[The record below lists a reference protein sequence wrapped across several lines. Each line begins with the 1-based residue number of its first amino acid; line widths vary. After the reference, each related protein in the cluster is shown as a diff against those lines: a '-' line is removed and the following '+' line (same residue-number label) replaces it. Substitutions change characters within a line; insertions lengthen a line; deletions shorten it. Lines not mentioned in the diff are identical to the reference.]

1 MHFLSRLDMTVNPAR
16 AGMIRQRIRSMRCIF
31 SKPRASGDDPA
42 PYAKN
47 IDVVR

>member
-1 MHFLSRLDMTVNPAR
+1 
-16 AGMIRQRIRSMRCIF
+16 MIRYRLEGWVPTGG
-31 SKPRASGDDPA
+31 KPRASGDDPA